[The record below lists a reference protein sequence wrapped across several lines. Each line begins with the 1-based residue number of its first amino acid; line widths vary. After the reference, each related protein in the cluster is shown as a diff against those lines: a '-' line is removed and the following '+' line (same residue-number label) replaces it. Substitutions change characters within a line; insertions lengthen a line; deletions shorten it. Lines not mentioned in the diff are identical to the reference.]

1 MENNPSTEQKII
13 VELVAVIKKIKKENL
28 QVHKRLIME
37 SETSVKL
44 YTQILSELRRQNLIL
59 DDANQE
65 KRLVRVTN
73 ATV

>member
-1 MENNPSTEQKII
+1 METQNKII
-13 VELVAVIKKIKKENL
+13 HELMDALKRMKHDNL
-28 QVHKRLIME
+28 QVHKRLIIE
-37 SETSVKL
+37 SQTSVKL

-59 DDANQE
+59 DEANQE